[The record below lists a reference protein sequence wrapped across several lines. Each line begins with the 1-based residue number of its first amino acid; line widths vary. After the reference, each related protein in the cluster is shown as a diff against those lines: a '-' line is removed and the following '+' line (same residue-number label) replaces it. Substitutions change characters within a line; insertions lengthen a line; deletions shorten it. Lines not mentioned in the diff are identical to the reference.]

1 MLNCCSRWIILKT
14 LQNFRLEEADLDV
27 ISFAPFDATFDLILE
42 YVKLE
47 FYFMLPGFKHENK
60 WFPIFAEE
68 DVALVSHWGCRR
80 SFHRYVTL

>member
-1 MLNCCSRWIILKT
+1 
-14 LQNFRLEEADLDV
+14 
-27 ISFAPFDATFDLILE
+27 
-42 YVKLE
+42 VKLE